1 MAVSKTRMPLV
12 QIPPFIFL
20 RRFQMNYSTN
30 YLAEEKIG
38 KLMAKFS
45 IPCIMSLLVA
55 SLYNIVD
62 QIFIGQGVGYLGNGA
77 TNVVFPITVIAL
89 ALALLVG
96 DGCAA
101 FLSICQGRKDSDSAH
116 KSVGNAIM
124 VIITASVLFMLVLLF
139 CRDGLLA
146 AFGATEN
153 NLPYAIEYYRY
164 LILGIPFY
172 MFANGMSSII
182 RADGNPKFAMLSTLI
197 GAIINVILDPI
208 AIFVLD
214 WGMMG
219 AAVATITGQIVSA
232 LLAVWYMTHPLSFKL
247 EKASFRPRAHI
258 LNRFLPLGTSSFLTQ
273 LSIIVIMAVMNNTLV
288 TYGAQ
293 SKYGADIPLTVVGIV
308 MKVFQIVIAFV
319 VGIAAGSQ
327 PIIGYNYGAKLYHRV
342 KEIYWKMIFA
352 ECVIGVI
359 STLLFECFP
368 LQIIGIFGS
377 ESALYNEYAVLSF
390 RIFLS
395 TILLCCIQK
404 STSIFLQALGRP
416 FLSMGLSLLR
426 DFVISVPLVLL
437 LPGYMGV
444 TGPLYSAPAA
454 DIISFIAVL
463 LIMPRVLNFKK
474 ETAVRLSS
482 CTEH

>member
-1 MAVSKTRMPLV
+1 
-12 QIPPFIFL
+12 
-20 RRFQMNYSTN
+20 MNYSTN

-101 FLSICQGRKDSDSAH
+101 FLSICQGRKDADSAH

-124 VIITASVLFMLVLLF
+124 VIVTASVLFMLVLLF

-219 AAVATITGQIVSA
+219 AAIATITGQIVSA

-247 EKASFRPRAHI
+247 EKSSFRPRAHI
-258 LNRFLPLGTSSFLTQ
+258 LNRFLPLG
-273 LSIIVIMAVMNNTLV
+273 
-288 TYGAQ
+288 
-293 SKYGADIPLTVVGIV
+293 
-308 MKVFQIVIAFV
+308 
-319 VGIAAGSQ
+319 
-327 PIIGYNYGAKLYHRV
+327 
-342 KEIYWKMIFA
+342 
-352 ECVIGVI
+352 
-359 STLLFECFP
+359 
-368 LQIIGIFGS
+368 
-377 ESALYNEYAVLSF
+377 
-390 RIFLS
+390 
-395 TILLCCIQK
+395 
-404 STSIFLQALGRP
+404 TSIFLQALGRP

>member
-1 MAVSKTRMPLV
+1 
-12 QIPPFIFL
+12 
-20 RRFQMNYSTN
+20 MNQSVN
-30 YLAEEKIG
+30 YLAEEKVG
-38 KLMAKFS
+38 KLMVKFS

-62 QIFIGQGVGYLGNGA
+62 QIFIGQGIGYLGNGA

-89 ALALLVG
+89 AFALLVG

-101 FLSICQGRKDSDSAH
+101 FLSICQGRKDADSAH
-116 KSVGNAIM
+116 RSVGNAIL
-124 VIITASVLFMLVLLF
+124 VIIAASVLFMLVLVF

-146 AFGATEN
+146 TFGATEN
-153 NLPYAIEYYRY
+153 NLPYATEYYRY
-164 LILGIPFY
+164 IIIGIPFY

-182 RADGNPKFAMLSTLI
+182 RADGNPKFAMLSTLV
-197 GAIINVILDPI
+197 GAVINVILDPV
-208 AIFVLD
+208 AIFVLG

-219 AAVATITGQIVSA
+219 AAVATIAGQIVSA
-232 LLAVWYMTHPLSFKL
+232 LLAVWYLTRPLSFQLK
-247 EKASFRPRAHI
+247 KSSFRPTGHI
-258 LNRFLPLGTSSFLTQ
+258 LKRFLPLGTSSFLTQ

-288 TYGAQ
+288 SYGAQ

-327 PIIGYNYGAKLYHRV
+327 PIIGFNYGAKMYHRV
-342 KEIYWKMIFA
+342 REIFWKMIFA

-359 STLLFECFP
+359 SMILFECFP

-377 ESALYNEYAVLSF
+377 ESALYNEYAVYAF

-426 DFVISVPLVLL
+426 DFVISVPLVLI
-437 LPGYMGV
+437 LPRYLGI
-444 TGPLYSAPAA
+444 TGPLYSAPVA
-454 DIISFIAVL
+454 DVISFIAVL
-463 LIMPRVLNFKK
+463 LIMPRVLKFNGELKDRTDEK
-474 ETAVRLSS
+474 TE
-482 CTEH
+482 CTEKHWTAKTRTVKGIEA